1 MAFGGRGDF
10 ARLPGIEGLE
20 ARVIRGNRLET
31 GNEGDVFGVG
41 DMGRAGR
48 AGERDIER
56 RFAIL
61 CLSGS
66 ARI

>member
-1 MAFGGRGDF
+1 VGFGGRGDF

-41 DMGRAGR
+41 DMGRAG
-48 AGERDIER
+48 ERDIER